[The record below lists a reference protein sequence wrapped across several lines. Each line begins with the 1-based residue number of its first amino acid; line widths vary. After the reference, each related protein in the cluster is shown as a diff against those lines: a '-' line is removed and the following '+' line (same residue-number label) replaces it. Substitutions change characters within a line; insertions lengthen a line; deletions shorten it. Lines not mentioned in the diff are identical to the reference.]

1 MEKIKGLVNSTEKL
15 KELIKA
21 YPDYPIV
28 AACGEDCSLYGYMW
42 TFATNV
48 TFAIGEILNCEQNI
62 NPEKI
67 YYKRDTFYDDLE
79 EALYYRSGKMSEA
92 EFLKKLKEEKIKY
105 DPYWVNC
112 IFIYVD
118 N

>member
-1 MEKIKGLVNSTEKL
+1 MEKIKGLANSTERL
-15 KELIKA
+15 KELIKT

-28 AACGEDCSLYGYMW
+28 AVCGEDCSMYGCMW

-48 TFAIGEILNCEQNI
+48 TFAIGEILNCEQTI
-62 NPEKI
+62 NPEKV
-67 YYKRDTFYDDLE
+67 YYNRDTFYEDIE
-79 EALYYRSGKMSEA
+79 EDLYYRSGKMSEA
-92 EFLKKLKEEKIKY
+92 EFLKKFKEEKDKY